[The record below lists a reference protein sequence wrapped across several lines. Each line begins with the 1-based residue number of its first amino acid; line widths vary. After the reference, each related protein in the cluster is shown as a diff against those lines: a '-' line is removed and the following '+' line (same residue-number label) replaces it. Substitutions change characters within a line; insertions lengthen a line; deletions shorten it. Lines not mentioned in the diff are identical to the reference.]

1 MMQTNKDLQPGM
13 PVTSNAPAS
22 LRLDASYFGPGLQ
35 IKGEIS
41 GNEDLKLDGKVEG
54 SVSIGGFRLTV
65 GPSAHLSGDIVA
77 REALISGE
85 VKGDIRAV
93 DRIEILKSASIV
105 GNVSTARIVIEE
117 GAHFNGDVE
126 IGGNQPQIGTDLDS
140 LLNGRKKAG

>member
-1 MMQTNKDLQPGM
+1 MLTNKDRQPG
-13 PVTSNAPAS
+13 PSVSPSVPTS
-22 LRLDASYFGPGLQ
+22 LRLDTSYFGPGLQ

-54 SVSIGGFRLTV
+54 AVSIGGFRLTV

-105 GNVSTARIVIEE
+105 GNLSTARIVIEE
-117 GAHFNGDVE
+117 GAYFNGDVE
-126 IGGNQPQIGTDLDS
+126 IGANQTQIGTDLDS
-140 LLNGRKKAG
+140 LLNSRKKA